1 MLKNNSRAV
10 SLRFKRA
17 YMLHGYSR
25 PQGSWLLPA
34 LAEHVLPRSKGSINN
49 APNVVH
55 NLDYYFC

>member
-10 SLRFKRA
+10 SLRFKKA
-17 YMLHGYSR
+17 YMLHGYGR

-34 LAEHVLPRSKGSINN
+34 LADHVLPRIKVNSNV

-55 NLDYYFC
+55 SLDYYFC